1 MDPLHL
7 SLNWRVHTGI
17 VSPVRYA
24 LTSLAL
30 LLLPLATAHSQTWDD
45 DIRPLLAANCSKC
58 HGGAKQKGGLDLRS
72 QDAVLR
78 GGESG
83 AAIVPQKPSE
93 SLLIQ
98 LVQAGSDPHMPPKK
112 QLAPEEIDTLTQWVA
127 HLGAQMESAVPAGAA
142 DRNNPALQLPA
153 GVDPSLATD
162 LYLQAEW
169 QQTSTTPAAP
179 SSDATFVRRIYIDL
193 IGRIPTR
200 AERDA
205 FLADS
210 DSGKR
215 SELIDRLTG
224 SDEHAAHLAEV
235 FNVIF
240 LDREDSRKRKRQ
252 DRGAWLDYLRWAF
265 KTNRP
270 WDEIGRDLIVARPG
284 SAQENG
290 ASWFLYEQRDDH
302 QEIATRT
309 SATLLGKQV
318 QCAQCH
324 DHPVSPE
331 IEQRHYWGLVSF
343 FSRSLNVKTPEG
355 PRVAER
361 ASGGYAKF
369 SNLEGESSET
379 ELVMLTGKMIEEPDG
394 RRDQDTAELYEIAPP
409 EQWFK
414 KLKKDEKLK
423 KDLGALPVPKFS
435 RREELA
441 NATTVDN
448 PAFPRAI
455 VNRVWAMVF
464 GRGLVHPVDQMDS
477 AHPPSHPEL
486 LDWLSRDF
494 AASGYDVRRLI
505 RALTKTQAYQLDF
518 VGPPQGGDGLPPQ
531 DSQFARALDKPLS
544 AEALYR
550 SMRVAAGH
558 GSGEDEAMRANF
570 ANTFP
575 ELFPE
580 VYSPSVQQAMF
591 VTNGTLIE
599 QLLGD
604 GAPLVGKLVAI
615 GDPAALTE
623 QAFIDILGRL
633 PDTEERERGIA
644 YLAPATPDRVRQLC
658 WALLA
663 GSEFRI
669 NH

>member
-1 MDPLHL
+1 VRL
-7 SLNWRVHTGI
+7 SVQIFLIFLISFGFAQASRAGD
-17 VSPVRYA
+17 
-24 LTSLAL
+24 
-30 LLLPLATAHSQTWDD
+30 WDD
-45 DIRPLLAANCSKC
+45 AIRPLLQTNCSKC

-72 QDAVLR
+72 LASALR

-83 AAIVPQKPSE
+83 PAIVPQKPGE

-98 LVQAGSDPHMPPKK
+98 LVQPGSDPHMPPKK
-112 QLAPEEIDTLTQWVA
+112 QLAPAEIDALTTWVA
-127 HLGAQMESAVPAGAA
+127 HLDTVADAPDARADLATPDPAPSIPAGI
-142 DRNNPALQLPA
+142 
-153 GVDPSLATD
+153 DPSLATD
-162 LYLQAEW
+162 LYLQAKW
-169 QQTSTTPAAP
+169 QETGTLPAAP
-179 SSDATFVRRIYIDL
+179 AGDATFVRRAYLDL
-193 IGRIPTR
+193 VGRIPTR
-200 AERDA
+200 AERDS
-205 FLADS
+205 FVADS
-210 DSGKR
+210 DSRKR
-215 SELIDRLTG
+215 DALIDHLTG
-224 SDEHAAHLAEV
+224 SEEHAGHLAEI
-235 FNVIF
+235 FNVVF

-265 KTNRP
+265 KSNRP
-270 WDEIGRDLIVARPG
+270 WDEIGRDLIVARPNTKEE
-284 SAQENG
+284 SG
-290 ASWFLYEQRDDH
+290 ASWFLYEQNDDH
-302 QEIATRT
+302 QKIATRT

-379 ELVMLTGKMIEEPDG
+379 ELVLLTGGKIEEPDG
-394 RRDQDTAELYEIAPP
+394 RRDQDAAEFYEVAPP

-423 KDLGALPVPKFS
+423 KNVAALPVPKFS

-441 NATTVDN
+441 AATTIGN

-455 VNRVWAMVF
+455 VNRAWAIVF

-477 AHPPSHPEL
+477 AHPPSHPGL
-486 LDWLSRDF
+486 LDWLSDDF
-494 AASGYDVRRLI
+494 AANGYDLRRLI
-505 RALTKTQAYQLDF
+505 RALMKSRAYQLDF
-518 VGPPQGGDGLPPQ
+518 RAPSQSEGDLPPQ
-531 DSQFARALDKPLS
+531 DSLFARALDKPLS

-558 GSGEDEAMRANF
+558 GGDPDEAMRASF
-570 ANTFP
+570 ASTFP
-575 ELFPE
+575 ELFPD

-591 VTNGTLIE
+591 VTNGTLIDR
-599 QLLGD
+599 LLAD
-604 GAPLVGKLVAI
+604 GAPLIQKLVEL
-615 GDPAALTE
+615 GDPAAASE
-623 QAFIDILGRL
+623 EAFIEILGRM
-633 PDTEERERGIA
+633 PDAEERERSIA
-644 YLAPATPDRVRQLC
+644 YLAPATPERIRQLC

-663 GSEFRI
+663 GAEFRI